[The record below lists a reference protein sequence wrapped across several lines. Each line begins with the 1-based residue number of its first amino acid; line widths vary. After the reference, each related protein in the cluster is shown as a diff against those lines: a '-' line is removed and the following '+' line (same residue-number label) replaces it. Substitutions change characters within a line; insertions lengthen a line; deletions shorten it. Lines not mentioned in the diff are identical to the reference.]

1 METKRKVMVIVPV
14 KVGES
19 MESITKKQNEAEE
32 IYNRRLTENGGYSN
46 ETEFVSTVG
55 MIVNDDIMASSG
67 YKFPR
72 LKNIANGMECLMS
85 CDEVLFGMQF
95 HNMKYGRILL
105 HICNEYGIP
114 SMQIYKK
121 TSKFGERRN
130 KIKNPKIEQV
140 VIVD

>member
-32 IYNRRLTENGGYSN
+32 IYLTENGYAN

-85 CDEVLFGMQF
+85 CDEVLFGMKF

-105 HICNEYGIP
+105 HICNEYGLYFFLP
-114 SMQIYKK
+114 
-121 TSKFGERRN
+121 
-130 KIKNPKIEQV
+130 
-140 VIVD
+140 